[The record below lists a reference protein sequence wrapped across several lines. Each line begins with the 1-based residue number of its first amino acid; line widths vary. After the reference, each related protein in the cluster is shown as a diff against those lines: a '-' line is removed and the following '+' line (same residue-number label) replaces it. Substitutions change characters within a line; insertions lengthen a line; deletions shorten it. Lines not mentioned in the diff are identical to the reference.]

1 MKKLSAHSIIVTLIA
16 LALLIV
22 TLALFFTLKNFVDE
36 VQSNTEFVQP
46 VATIP
51 APTPTLS
58 PTPRVTIGHNDSAAP
73 IGIGDLYLAL
83 GDSVGYGLGAPTP
96 YDMGFAG
103 LFYNNYLKRVRP
115 AMTPYK
121 NLAIPGESSSS
132 FFEAKPGNKSQL
144 QLALDEI
151 DKAKI
156 AGKTVSPITL
166 TLGGNDMLDN
176 RNKSEQLRN
185 SALQQFETNFS
196 RALDELKAHTGNR
209 SDIIVTTYYNPY
221 IYQTGGG
228 SEDEQNNWVK
238 RFDESIKRI
247 ALDKGV
253 RVADFFAPFFQHEGD
268 YTWIKFGDVHP
279 NASGYNVLARALWQ
293 ASGYD
298 REGSSLSL
306 SYQGIP
312 DNRKLQSGERITFKL
327 VAADNIV
334 SSKQA
339 ETPGA
344 GSIAG
349 VFYTM
354 DGLNQTPLAAVPALY
369 LAKKAEAEFTCIVD
383 TTGLVAGK
391 HILNFVAQDMAGNTS
406 KLEIDFEVSG

>member
-1 MKKLSAHSIIVTLIA
+1 MKKLSVHSIIVTIIA

-36 VQSNTEFVQP
+36 NTNSLAQP
-46 VATIP
+46 IAIIP
-51 APTPTLS
+51 APSLS
-58 PTPRVTIGHNDSAAP
+58 PTPRLYIGRNDSATP
-73 IGIGDLYLAL
+73 IGIGDMYLAL
-83 GDSVGYGLGAPTP
+83 GDSIGYGLGAPTP

-103 LFYNNYLKRVRP
+103 LFYNNYLKRIRP
-115 AMTPYK
+115 TITSYK

-132 FFEAKPGNKSQL
+132 FFEAKGGKSQL
-144 QLALDEI
+144 QRALDEI
-151 DKAKI
+151 EKAKI
-156 AGKTVSPITL
+156 GGKSVSPITL

-176 RNKSEQLRN
+176 RNKSEQERN
-185 SALQQFETNFS
+185 SALQQFEINLS
-196 RALDELKAHTGNR
+196 RALDELKAHTENL

-228 SEDEQNNWVK
+228 SDDEQNNWVK

-253 RVADFFAPFFQHEGD
+253 HVADFFTPFFQREGK

-279 NASGYNVLARALWQ
+279 NTAGYSVLARALWQ

-298 REGSSLSL
+298 RESPSLSL

-312 DNRKLQSGERITFKL
+312 DNREILSGERIIFKL

-334 SSKQA
+334 IAKQA
-339 ETPGA
+339 ETLGA
-344 GSIAG
+344 GSIAE
-349 VFYTM
+349 VFYTI
-354 DGLNQTPLAAVPALY
+354 DGLNQTPLAPVPAIY
-369 LAKKAEAEFTCIVD
+369 LAKKTEAEFTCIVD
-383 TTGLVAGK
+383 TTGLGAGK
-391 HILNFVAQDMAGNTS
+391 HILKFVAQDMVGNTS
-406 KLEIDFEVSG
+406 ALEIDFEVSG